1 MVLYFSVGGK
11 GVILCDPEMETEVGE
26 ISETLKYYHN
36 FKATLLSLLPDKNIL
51 VYFEEPIYYLILPDP
66 ERLTEE
72 ARENIRKYLS
82 RIEEAEK
89 CGMVKIYIDKELS
102 YSSQGVEINN
112 PKEIKVE
119 ELKRIIF

>member
-11 GVILCDPEMETEVGE
+11 GVILCDPEMETEVEE

-36 FKATLLSLLPDKNIL
+36 FKEPLHRLFPDKNIL

-72 ARENIRKYLS
+72 AKENIRKYLS

-102 YSSQGVEINN
+102 YSSQGVKINN

>member
-1 MVLYFSVGGK
+1 L
-11 GVILCDPEMETEVGE
+11 E

-36 FKATLLSLLPDKNIL
+36 FKATLLSLLPDKNIF

-102 YSSQGVEINN
+102 YSSQGVKINN